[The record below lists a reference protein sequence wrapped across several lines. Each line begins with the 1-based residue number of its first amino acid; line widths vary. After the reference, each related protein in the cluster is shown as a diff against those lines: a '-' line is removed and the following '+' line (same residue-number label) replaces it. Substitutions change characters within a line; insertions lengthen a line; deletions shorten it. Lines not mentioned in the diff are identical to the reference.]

1 MLPTVI
7 IVIVLLNNFLSFI
20 NMSDKQKIIN
30 DIYFDRSGYGSKKT
44 TLDDARKKDKTITM
58 DDVND
63 FFRKN
68 VEIKRKPRG
77 TNSFVA
83 PHNNHTYQIDLFFIS
98 KDDIETT
105 QKVRAGLV
113 CIDVLSKYAVVVPI
127 KSKETTDVVTG
138 TMEALQKMGA
148 KPKMIYTDD
157 EKAIA
162 SSDFKQYVEDE
173 GIELYRTRGHP
184 AFSERFIR
192 TFKDKLF
199 KRVETDEKKG
209 KDNIQWTDYIL
220 EIMLTYNNKDVHS
233 ATGQTP
239 NEARKKKNEYKS
251 VLNVSVKAKK
261 ERTYPELNV
270 GDKVKILRKKAITE
284 KERTSHFLKGE
295 YVVEEITTKLKQKYY
310 KLTDYPRPLMR
321 HDLMKV

>member
-1 MLPTVI
+1 
-7 IVIVLLNNFLSFI
+7 
-20 NMSDKQKIIN
+20 MSDKQKIIN
-30 DIYFDRSGYGSKKT
+30 DIYFDRSGYGSKAT
-44 TLDDARKKDKTITM
+44 TLKDARQKDKSITM

-113 CIDVLSKYAVVVPI
+113 RIDVLSKFAVVVPI
-127 KSKETTDVVTG
+127 KSKETTDVVAG

-199 KRVETDEKKG
+199 KRVEADEKKG

-220 EIMLTYNNKDVHS
+220 EIMLTYNNKDIHS
-233 ATGQTP
+233 STGQTP

-251 VLNVSVKAKK
+251 VLNVSMKAKK

-321 HDLMKV
+321 HDL

>member
-1 MLPTVI
+1 
-7 IVIVLLNNFLSFI
+7 
-20 NMSDKQKIIN
+20 MSDKQKIIN
-30 DIYFDRSGYGSKKT
+30 DIYFDRSGYGSKAT
-44 TLDDARKKDKTITM
+44 TLKDARQKDKSITM
-58 DDVND
+58 DDVNE

-127 KSKETTDVVTG
+127 KSKETTDVVSG

-199 KRVETDEKKG
+199 KRIEADEKKG
-209 KDNIQWTDYIL
+209 KKDIDWRDYIL
-220 EIMLTYNNKDVHS
+220 EIMLTYNNKDIHS
-233 ATGQTP
+233 SIGQTP

-261 ERTYPELNV
+261 EKMYPELNV

-321 HDLMKV
+321 HDLLKV

>member
-1 MLPTVI
+1 
-7 IVIVLLNNFLSFI
+7 
-20 NMSDKQKIIN
+20 MSDKQKIIN
-30 DIYFDRSGYGSKKT
+30 DIYFDRSGYGSRKT

-58 DDVND
+58 DDVNE

-127 KSKETTDVVTG
+127 KSKETTDVVSG
-138 TMEALQKMGA
+138 TMEALQKMGS

-239 NEARKKKNEYKS
+239 NTRKKKNEYKS

-261 ERTYPELNV
+261 EKMYPELNV

-321 HDLMKV
+321 HDIMKV

>member
-1 MLPTVI
+1 M
-7 IVIVLLNNFLSFI
+7 FI
-20 NMSDKQKIIN
+20 NMSNKQKIIN

-44 TLDDARKKDKTITM
+44 TLEDSRKKDASITM
-58 DDVND
+58 DDVNE

-83 PHNNHTYQIDLFFIS
+83 PSNNHTYQIDLFFIS

-127 KSKETTDVVTG
+127 KGKETPDVIAG
-138 TMEALQKMGA
+138 TMEALKGMGA

-199 KRVETDEKKG
+199 KRVEADEKKE
-209 KDNIQWTDYIL
+209 KNNIQWTDYIL
-220 EIMLTYNNKDVHS
+220 EIMLTYNNKDIHS

-251 VLNVSVKAKK
+251 VLNVSMKAKK

-321 HDLMKV
+321 HDLLKV

>member
-1 MLPTVI
+1 M
-7 IVIVLLNNFLSFI
+7 FI
-20 NMSDKQKIIN
+20 YMTNKQKIIN
-30 DIYFDRSGYGSKKT
+30 DIYFDRSGFGSRKT
-44 TLDDARKKDKTITM
+44 TLDDARKKDASITM
-58 DDVND
+58 DDVNK
-63 FFRKN
+63 FFREN

-83 PHNNHTYQIDLFFIS
+83 PSNNHTYQIDLFFIS

-127 KSKETTDVVTG
+127 KSKETTDVVSA

-199 KRVETDEKKG
+199 KRIEADEKKG
-209 KDNIQWTDYIL
+209 KKDIDWRDYIL
-220 EIMLTYNNKDVHS
+220 EIMLTYNNKDIHS
-233 ATGQTP
+233 SIGQTP

-261 ERTYPELNV
+261 EKMYPELNV

-310 KLTDYPRPLMR
+310 TLTDYPRPLMR
-321 HDLMKV
+321 HDIVKV

>member
-1 MLPTVI
+1 
-7 IVIVLLNNFLSFI
+7 
-20 NMSDKQKIIN
+20 MSSKQDIIN
-30 DIYFDRSGYGSKKT
+30 DIYFDKSGFGSKKA
-44 TLDDARKKDKTITM
+44 TLDDARKKDKSITM
-58 DDVND
+58 DDVNE
-63 FFRKN
+63 FFKKN
-68 VEIKRKPRG
+68 VEQKRKPRG

-127 KSKETTDVVTG
+127 KSKETIDVVSG

-173 GIELYRTRGHP
+173 GIQLYMTRGHP

-199 KRVETDEKKG
+199 KRVEADEKG
-209 KDNIQWTDYIL
+209 KENIQWTDYIF
-220 EIMLTYNNKDVHS
+220 EIMITYNNKDIHS
-233 ATGQTP
+233 STGQTP
-239 NEARKKKNEYKS
+239 NEARKKKNEYQS
-251 VLNVSVKAKK
+251 VMNISLKAKK
-261 ERTYPELNV
+261 ERTYPEINV

-295 YVVEEITTKLKQKYY
+295 YTVEEITTKLKQKYY
-310 KLTDYPRPLMR
+310 KLSDYPRPLMR
-321 HDLMKV
+321 HDIVKV

>member
-1 MLPTVI
+1 
-7 IVIVLLNNFLSFI
+7 
-20 NMSDKQKIIN
+20 MSDKQKIIN
-30 DIYFDRSGYGSKKT
+30 DIYFDRSGFGSRAT
-44 TLDDARKKDKTITM
+44 TLKDARQKDTSITA
-58 DDVND
+58 DDVNK
-63 FFRKN
+63 FFREN

-98 KDDIETT
+98 KDDIDAP
-105 QKVRAGLV
+105 QKFRAGLV

-127 KSKETTDVVTG
+127 KSKETPDVIAG
-138 TMEALQKMGA
+138 TMEALKGMGS
-148 KPKMIYTDD
+148 KPKLIYTDD

-173 GIELYRTRGHP
+173 GIQLYRTRGHP
-184 AFSERFIR
+184 AFSERFVR

-199 KRVETDEKKG
+199 KRIEADEKKG
-209 KDNIQWTDYIL
+209 KKDIDWRDYIL

-233 ATGQTP
+233 ATGQIP
-239 NEARKKKNEYKS
+239 NEARKNKNEYKS
-251 VLNVSVKAKK
+251 VMNISMKAKK
-261 ERTYPELNV
+261 EKLYPELKV
-270 GDKVKILRKKAITE
+270 GDKVKIIRKKAITE

-295 YVVEEITTKLKQKYY
+295 YTVEEITTKLKQNYY

-321 HDLMKV
+321 HDIVKV

>member
-1 MLPTVI
+1 
-7 IVIVLLNNFLSFI
+7 
-20 NMSDKQKIIN
+20 MSDKQKIIN
-30 DIYFDRSGYGSKKT
+30 DIYFDRSGYGSKAT
-44 TLDDARKKDKTITM
+44 TLKDARQKDKTINM
-58 DDVND
+58 DDVNE

-127 KSKETTDVVTG
+127 KSKETTDVVSG

-199 KRVETDEKKG
+199 KRVEADEKKG

-220 EIMLTYNNKDVHS
+220 EIMLTYNNKDIHS
-233 ATGQTP
+233 STGQRP

-251 VLNVSVKAKK
+251 VLNVSMKAKK

-321 HDLMKV
+321 HDLLKV

>member
-1 MLPTVI
+1 
-7 IVIVLLNNFLSFI
+7 
-20 NMSDKQKIIN
+20 MSSKQDIIN
-30 DIYFDRSGYGSKKT
+30 DIYFDKSGFGSKKA
-44 TLDDARKKDKTITM
+44 TLDDARKKDKSITM
-58 DDVND
+58 DDVNE
-63 FFRKN
+63 FFKKN
-68 VEIKRKPRG
+68 VEQKRKPRG

-127 KSKETTDVVTG
+127 KSKETVDVVSG

-173 GIELYRTRGHP
+173 GIQLYRTRGHP

-199 KRVETDEKKG
+199 KRVEADEKKG
-209 KDNIQWTDYIL
+209 KENIQWTDYIF
-220 EIMLTYNNKDVHS
+220 EIMLTYNNKDIHS
-233 ATGQTP
+233 STGQTP
-239 NEARKKKNEYKS
+239 NEARKKKNEYQS
-251 VLNVSVKAKK
+251 VMNVSLKAKK
-261 ERTYPELNV
+261 ERTYPEINV

-295 YVVEEITTKLKQKYY
+295 YTVEEITTKLKQKYY
-310 KLTDYPRPLMR
+310 KLSDYPRPLMR
-321 HDLMKV
+321 HDIVKV

>member
-1 MLPTVI
+1 
-7 IVIVLLNNFLSFI
+7 
-20 NMSDKQKIIN
+20 MSDKQKIIN
-30 DIYFDRSGYGSKKT
+30 DIYFDRSGYGSKAT
-44 TLDDARKKDKTITM
+44 TLKDARQKDASITM
-58 DDVND
+58 DDVNE

-127 KSKETTDVVTG
+127 KSKETTDVVSG
-138 TMEALQKMGA
+138 TMEALQKMGS

-162 SSDFKQYVEDE
+162 SSDFKQYVEDK

-199 KRVETDEKKG
+199 KRVETDETKG

-220 EIMLTYNNKDVHS
+220 EIMLTYNNKDIHS
-233 ATGQTP
+233 STGQTP

-251 VLNVSVKAKK
+251 VLNVSMKAKK

-295 YVVEEITTKLKQKYY
+295 YIVEEITTKLKQKYY

-321 HDLMKV
+321 HDLLKV

>member
-1 MLPTVI
+1 M
-7 IVIVLLNNFLSFI
+7 FI
-20 NMSDKQKIIN
+20 YMTNKQKIIN
-30 DIYFDRSGYGSKKT
+30 DIYFDRSGFGSRKT
-44 TLDDARKKDKTITM
+44 TLDDARKKDASITM
-58 DDVND
+58 DDVNK
-63 FFRKN
+63 FFREN

-83 PHNNHTYQIDLFFIS
+83 PSNNHTYQIDLFFIS

-127 KSKETTDVVTG
+127 KSKETTDVVSA

-199 KRVETDEKKG
+199 KRIEADEKKG
-209 KDNIQWTDYIL
+209 KKDIDWRDYIL
-220 EIMLTYNNKDVHS
+220 EIMLTYNNKDIHS
-233 ATGQTP
+233 SIGQTP

-261 ERTYPELNV
+261 EKMYPELNV

-284 KERTSHFLKGE
+284 KERTSHFLKAS
-295 YVVEEITTKLKQKYY
+295 
-310 KLTDYPRPLMR
+310 M
-321 HDLMKV
+321 